1 VRVYGS
7 MSAPQSF
14 RYYYWQFLKEFA
26 VDATPWA
33 RDNMI
38 LAGTMAVI
46 PGIAVYWVD
55 RSHSVDWP
63 VIKTTLWLYGGALLI
78 YLGIH
83 MVRTPWKLNR
93 RHIAEIQEA
102 KDRET
107 VLLKQIEELTPKQS
121 IRQQTFSLA
130 ESVLNFAYQRS
141 SGAPHPPA
149 WTPFLIGGEDPLA
162 MLRRSAKESH
172 LRAEASRY
180 QTQTLGMYEYQFARK
195 VVALL
200 TRLKDTDVD
209 VVHLPGFWTSP
220 ASNEQIILIGHSLMQ
235 IADQLPHE

>member
-1 VRVYGS
+1 MNGLLFLFAWLVIWSGILIGLTRHTDCQQRGNSEYRQMFQHDDGENVSQISVGAEDSRVRVYGS

-46 PGIAVYWVD
+46 PGFAVYWVD

-149 WTPFLIGGEDPLA
+149 WTP
-162 MLRRSAKESH
+162 
-172 LRAEASRY
+172 
-180 QTQTLGMYEYQFARK
+180 
-195 VVALL
+195 
-200 TRLKDTDVD
+200 
-209 VVHLPGFWTSP
+209 
-220 ASNEQIILIGHSLMQ
+220 
-235 IADQLPHE
+235 